1 MKKLYVSIIAVVA
14 ATAIHA
20 QCSDLFFSEYLEGS
34 SNNKAIEIYNPTVNA
49 VNLSNYRI
57 YRYNNGSPTPTDSLS
72 PQGTLAP
79 GAVYV
84 AGNPSAIA
92 AILNVS
98 DTLHTITFFNGD
110 DAMTL
115 KNIATNTVLDI
126 IGIIGVDPGTNWPV
140 GTGATS
146 EFTLVRNVAV
156 QQGNTNWA
164 QSATEYDV
172 HPQNTTTFLGGHSM
186 APCCFTPSG
195 TVSGVTNV
203 DCFGNATG
211 NATVI
216 ATGGNSFTYSWAPSG
231 GTNATATNLTAGIYT
246 ITITNDCNAVT
257 SVSVTITEPSQLQTI
272 AVATN
277 DVSCHGGND
286 GSAVATAFGGT
297 MPFTYLWTPTGG
309 SATTASGLA
318 AGTYT
323 FTVTDAN
330 GCVVSDTTVINQPA
344 PLNVTLSLSIP
355 DTVCNTTSLFT
366 IGGESPAGGV
376 WSGSGVSGNQ
386 FDPTQQSG
394 NVIITYTYTNA
405 NNCSASAVDSVWV
418 ENCTGIS
425 DAVEL
430 YCSIYPNPAQDVI
443 TITWNSATPALVT
456 ISDISGRVVLTEQL
470 SRSGAQMNV
479 STFPAGTYVVRATIN
494 QVDVVMQLVK

>member
-1 MKKLYVSIIAVVA
+1 MKKLYVSILAVVA
-14 ATAIHA
+14 ATAAHA
-20 QCSDLFFSEYLEGS
+20 QCNELFFSEYLEGV
-34 SNNKAIEIYNPTVNA
+34 SNNKAIEVYNPTPNT
-49 VNLSNYRI
+49 VNLSNYKM
-57 YRYNNGSPTPTDSLS
+57 YRYNNGSPTPTDSL
-72 PQGTLAP
+72 QLVGTLAP

-115 KNIATNTVLDI
+115 KNVATNTVLDI
-126 IGIIGVDPGTNWPV
+126 IGIIGVDPGVNWPV
-140 GTGATS
+140 GAGATS

-156 QQGNTNWA
+156 QQGNTNWTVA
-164 QSATEYDV
+164 ATQYDV
-172 HPQNTTTFLGGHSM
+172 HPQNTTTFLGNHSM
-186 APCCFTPSG
+186 TPCCVVAGNISA
-195 TVSGVTNV
+195 VTNV

-211 NATVI
+211 SATV
-216 ATGGNSFTYSWAPSG
+216 TPSGGNSFTYSWAPSG
-231 GTNATATNLTAGIYT
+231 GTNATATNLTAGTYT
-246 ITITNDCNAVT
+246 VTITNDCNAVT
-257 SVSVTITEPSQLQTI
+257 SVSVTITQPTQLQTI

-277 DVSCHGGND
+277 DVTCNGGSD
-286 GSAVATAFGGT
+286 GAAVATAFGGSA
-297 MPFTYLWTPTGG
+297 PYTYAWSPTGG
-309 SATTASGLA
+309 ATTSASGLS

-330 GCVVSDTTVINQPA
+330 GCIVSDTTVINQPA

-366 IGGESPAGGV
+366 LGGESPAGGV

-386 FDPTQQSG
+386 FDPTQQLG
-394 NVIITYTYTNA
+394 NVMITYTYTDA

-430 YCSIYPNPAQDVI
+430 GCSIYPNPAQGVI
-443 TITWNSATPALVT
+443 TITWNSAAPALVA

-479 STFPAGTYVVRATIN
+479 STLPAGTYVVRATIN

>member
-34 SNNKAIEIYNPTVNA
+34 SNNKAIEVYNPTPNS
-49 VNLSNYRI
+49 VNLSNYKI
-57 YRYNNGSPTPTDSLS
+57 YRYNNGSPTPSDSLQMLGS
-72 PQGTLAP
+72 LAA

-84 AGNPSAIA
+84 AGNSQAVP
-92 AILNVS
+92 AILAAC
-98 DTLHTITFFNGD
+98 DTLHSITFFNGD
-110 DAMTL
+110 DAMVL
-115 KNIATNTVLDI
+115 KNVATNTVLDI
-126 IGIIGVDPGTNWPV
+126 IGIVGVDPGTNWPV
-140 GTGATS
+140 GAGATS
-146 EFTLVRNVAV
+146 EFTLVRRIGV
-156 QQGNTNWA
+156 QQGSTTWTVA
-164 QSATEYDV
+164 ATDYDV
-172 HPQNTTTFLGGHSM
+172 YPQNTTTFLGSHSM

-195 TVSGVTNV
+195 TVSAVTNV

-211 NATVI
+211 SATVN

-231 GTNATATNLTAGIYT
+231 GANATATNLTAGTYT

-257 SVSVTITEPSQLQTI
+257 SVSVTIIEPSQLQTI

-386 FDPTQQSG
+386 FDPTQQLG
-394 NVIITYTYTNA
+394 NVIITYTYTDS
-405 NNCSASAVDSVWV
+405 NNCSAAAVDSVWV
-418 ENCTGIS
+418 ENCTGMNE
-425 DAVEL
+425 AVEL
-430 YCSIYPNPAQDVI
+430 GCSIYPNPAQDVI
-443 TITWNSATPALVT
+443 TITWNSASSALVT

-479 STFPAGTYVVRATIN
+479 SVLPAGTYAVRVIIN
-494 QVDVVMQLVK
+494 QHDVVMKLVK